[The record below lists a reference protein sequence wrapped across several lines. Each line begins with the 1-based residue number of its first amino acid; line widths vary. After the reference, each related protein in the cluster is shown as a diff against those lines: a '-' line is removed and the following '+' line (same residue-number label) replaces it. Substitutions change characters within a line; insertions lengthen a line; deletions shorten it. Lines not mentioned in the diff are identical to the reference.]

1 MLLFLSQIIFET
13 NVDAQT
19 NRAVFNANGI
29 IASGLANAFAVS
41 SFRLLPFFPG
51 FEVDEKLQKKT
62 KTHSRFLPLGVLP
75 PQPPPNQPTSLD
87 QYDASRDDFFFLDAA
102 KTLWY
107 WDRQTPTLTRIATA
121 AQMGIGSLTLPANA
135 VYYNGGYWF
144 IKEGGDAV
152 TQQTMY
158 EINLTYVNSNPVYSS
173 TKVCV
178 FFWVGG
184 GGGRGR

>member
-1 MLLFLSQIIFET
+1 
-13 NVDAQT
+13 
-19 NRAVFNANGI
+19 
-29 IASGLANAFAVS
+29 
-41 SFRLLPFFPG
+41 
-51 FEVDEKLQKKT
+51 
-62 KTHSRFLPLGVLP
+62 LP

-107 WDRQTPTLTRIATA
+107 WDRQTPTLTKIATA

-144 IKEGGDAV
+144 IKEGGGAV

-158 EINLTYVNSNPVYSS
+158 EINFTYVNSNPVYSS

-178 FFWVGG
+178 FLGR
-184 GGGRGR
+184 GGRGR

>member
-1 MLLFLSQIIFET
+1 M
-13 NVDAQT
+13 
-19 NRAVFNANGI
+19 
-29 IASGLANAFAVS
+29 
-41 SFRLLPFFPG
+41 
-51 FEVDEKLQKKT
+51 
-62 KTHSRFLPLGVLP
+62 P

-144 IKEGGDAV
+144 IKEGGGAV

-158 EINLTYVNSNPVYSS
+158 EINFTYVNSNPVYSS

-184 GGGRGR
+184 GRGRGR

>member
-41 SFRLLPFFPG
+41 SFRLLPFFSR
-51 FEVDEKLQKKT
+51 FEVDKKLQKNN
-62 KTHSRFLPLGVLP
+62 SLSFSP
-75 PQPPPNQPTSLD
+75 PWCFAPSTSPNQPTSLD

-107 WDRQTPTLTRIATA
+107 WDRQTPTLTKIATA

-144 IKEGGDAV
+144 IKEGGGAV

-158 EINLTYVNSNPVYSS
+158 EINFTYVNSNPVYSS

-178 FFWVGG
+178 FLGR
-184 GGGRGR
+184 GGRGR